1 MTDAAEGR
9 GAFTILIVEDD
20 SAVKSLIATALK
32 VQGYRLLEASTG
44 GAARLEAT
52 TKNPD
57 VIILDLGLPDA
68 GPPGQTPLTLLRIFS
83 TGTIFHCKNSMV

>member
-32 VQGYRLLEASTG
+32 VQGYRLLEASAG
-44 GAARLEAT
+44 KAR
-52 TKNPD
+52 PCWR
-57 VIILDLGLPDA
+57 
-68 GPPGQTPLTLLRIFS
+68 PPRRTPT
-83 TGTIFHCKNSMV
+83 

>member
-44 GAARLEAT
+44 GAALLEAT

-57 VIILDLGLPDA
+57 VIILDL
-68 GPPGQTPLTLLRIFS
+68 PPQPCRATVISPSGNR
-83 TGTIFHCKNSMV
+83 

>member
-44 GAARLEAT
+44 GAALLEAT
-52 TKNPD
+52 TKNPC
-57 VIILDLGLPDA
+57 LLYTSPWRT
-68 GPPGQTPLTLLRIFS
+68 TPSWPARS
-83 TGTIFHCKNSMV
+83 TARARPTPW